1 MKCSY
6 QNSIS
11 PIGFLLSLCSISKS
25 SLLSS
30 FFMAELPI
38 FYQIEKTNNIEPSS
52 ESKANYLEID
62 YSIRFIVVWVL
73 VKKTPISSSMI

>member
-11 PIGFLLSLCSISKS
+11 SIGFLLSLCSISRS

-38 FYQIEKTNNIEPSS
+38 FLKEKTNNIEPSS
-52 ESKANYLEID
+52 KSKAYYLEID
-62 YSIRFIVVWVL
+62 YSIRFIFIQSGVGL
-73 VKKTPISSSMI
+73 SKK